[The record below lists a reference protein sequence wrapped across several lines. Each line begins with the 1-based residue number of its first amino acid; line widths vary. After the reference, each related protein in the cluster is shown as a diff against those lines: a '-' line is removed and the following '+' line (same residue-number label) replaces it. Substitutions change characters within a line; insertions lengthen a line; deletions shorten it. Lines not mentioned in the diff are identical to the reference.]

1 MAVIDERERPD
12 YIFVGGE
19 AEVLSAMLDRLRG
32 TFLMKCEG
40 LDEDQLKR
48 RSVLPSE
55 LTLFDLLIHLTG
67 AERHWFQSCLLGITL
82 QPLSPVTPD
91 GELEEGDQ
99 TPAEVVVQRYLA
111 ACEESRRAAAAHSLD
126 EVVPSVTYECP
137 VSLRFITVHM
147 IEEYA
152 RHCGH
157 ADLLRETIDGAT
169 GE

>member
-1 MAVIDERERPD
+1 MAFIDGGERPD

-19 AEVLSAMLDRLRG
+19 TEVLSAMLDRLRG
-32 TFLMKCEG
+32 TFLMKCDG
-40 LDEDQLKR
+40 LEEDQLKR

-55 LTLFDLLIHLTG
+55 LTLFDLLAHLTG
-67 AERHWFQSCLLGITL
+67 AERHWFQECLLGITL
-82 QPLSPVTPD
+82 EPLSTVPPD
-91 GELEEGDQ
+91 GGLEESGP
-99 TPAEVVVQRYLA
+99 TPTEVVRQRYLA
-111 ACEESRRAAAAHSLD
+111 ACEASRRAAAAHSLD
-126 EVVPSVTYECP
+126 EVVPSATYECP

>member
-1 MAVIDERERPD
+1 MAFIDGTERPD
-12 YIFVGGE
+12 YCFIGDE
-19 AEVLSAMLDRLRG
+19 TEVLSAMLDRLRG
-32 TFLMKCEG
+32 TFLMKCAG

-82 QPLSPVTPD
+82 EPLSPVAPD
-91 GELEEGDQ
+91 GELDESDP
-99 TPAEVVVQRYLA
+99 TPTDVVLQRYLA
-111 ACEESRRAAAAHSLD
+111 ACEESRRCAAAHSLD
-126 EVVPSVTYECP
+126 EIVPSENYECP